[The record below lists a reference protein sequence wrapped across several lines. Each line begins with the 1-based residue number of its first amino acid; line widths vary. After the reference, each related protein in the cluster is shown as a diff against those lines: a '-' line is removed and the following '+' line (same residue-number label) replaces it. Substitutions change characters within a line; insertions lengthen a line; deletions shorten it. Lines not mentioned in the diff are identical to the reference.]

1 MPKDL
6 FYSIDAEKQSK
17 ILEAAMLEFSSQ
29 LYVNSSI
36 NQIIKQADIS
46 RGSFYQY
53 FEDKDDLYF
62 YMIGK
67 MVSNTAYRYLQ
78 EVVSTKPKDI
88 FSVYQ
93 AMFDYNLKLLS
104 DPTYQ
109 GFFRNLYLS
118 MSYRLQQELKR
129 IFSTIRNE
137 MLQGQLQE
145 LQRASGCDPVTFQE
159 LMSLLELNNR
169 DLLMQYISEEMD
181 EQSIR
186 TLYQIRLQILK
197 GNTKNHG
204 RTGNNEIDGNE

>member
-1 MPKDL
+1 MPKEL
-6 FYSIDAEKQSK
+6 FYSIDSEKQSK
-17 ILEAAMLEFSSQ
+17 ILEAAMQEFSSQ

-53 FEDKDDLYF
+53 FEDKDDLY
-62 YMIGK
+62 YYIIDITVK
-67 MVSNTAYRYLQ
+67 NTAYRYIK
-78 EVVSTKPKDI
+78 EFVSKKPEDI

-104 DPTYQ
+104 DSTYQ
-109 GFFRNLYLS
+109 RFFRTLYLS

-137 MLQGQLQE
+137 MLQGQLKE
-145 LQRASGCDPVTFQE
+145 LQQMSGCDPVTFQE

-204 RTGNNEIDGNE
+204 RTGNTGIEGNE

>member
-1 MPKDL
+1 M
-6 FYSIDAEKQSK
+6 Q
-17 ILEAAMLEFSSQ
+17 EFSGQ

-62 YMIGK
+62 YMIGT
-67 MVSNTAYRYLQ
+67 MVKNTAYRYLQ
-78 EVVSTKPKDI
+78 EVISTKPGDI

-93 AMFDYNLKLLS
+93 AMFVYNLRLLS
-104 DPTYQ
+104 DPTYRA
-109 GFFRNLYLS
+109 FFRNMYLS

-129 IFSTIRNE
+129 IFSSIRNE

-145 LQRASGCDPVTFQE
+145 LQRTSGYDPLAFQE

-181 EQSIR
+181 EQSIEA
-186 TLYQIRLQILK
+186 LYHIRLQILK
-197 GNTKNHG
+197 GNENNHG
-204 RTGNNEIDGNE
+204 DTGNNGIDGTKERKR

>member
-6 FYSIDAEKQSK
+6 FYSIEAEKQNK
-17 ILEAAMLEFSSQ
+17 ILEAAMQEFSSQ

-53 FEDKDDLYF
+53 FADKDDLYF
-62 YMIGK
+62 YMISK

-78 EVVSTKPKDI
+78 EIVSKKPEDI

-93 AMFDYNLKLLS
+93 AMFAYNLRLLS

-109 GFFRNLYLS
+109 RFFRNMYLS

-129 IFSTIRNE
+129 IFNSIRNE

-145 LQRASGCDPVTFQE
+145 LQRTSGCDPIVFQE
-159 LMSLLELNNR
+159 LMSLLELNNC
-169 DLLMQYISEEMD
+169 DLLMQYISEKMD

-197 GNTKNHG
+197 GNANNHG
-204 RTGNNEIDGNE
+204 TTGNNGID

>member
-6 FYSIDAEKQSK
+6 FYSIDTEKQSK

-109 GFFRNLYLS
+109 RFFRNLYLS

-137 MLQGQLQE
+137 MLQGKLQE
-145 LQRASGCDPVTFQE
+145 LQQTSGCDPVAFQE

-197 GNTKNHG
+197 GNANNHG
-204 RTGNNEIDGNE
+204 TT